1 MKDCLKKVERITKP
15 IQNEKRI
22 SMYAIETKGLT
33 KYYGKV
39 SGIIDLSIQIKEG
52 EIFGFIGPNGSGKTT
67 TIRLLL
73 NLLFPTSGNGK
84 IFDYDVVKDSPKIKK
99 IVGFV
104 PSEVSYYNNMTVK
117 ELLEYSA
124 RFYRIPLNDHFN
136 RLVDVLDLDLTRKI
150 DDLSMGNRKK
160 VAVIQS
166 LIHKPRLL
174 ILDEPTTGLDPLI
187 QNRFFDILKEVNEK
201 STTIFFSSHVLSEVE
216 KLCHKVAIIKDGRIV
231 NVDDIRS
238 LKEKLL
244 SRVTFRLKDGAE
256 DISLQTQGI
265 ISIEKNENEFSFL
278 FRGEIA
284 VLLKDLSQ
292 IPIENITIEE
302 PDLEEVFMHYYED
315 GNRKEDN

>member
-1 MKDCLKKVERITKP
+1 
-15 IQNEKRI
+15 
-22 SMYAIETKGLT
+22 MYAIETIGLT

-73 NLLFPTSGNGK
+73 SLLFPTSGTGK
-84 IFDYDVVKDSPKIKK
+84 IFDYDIVEDSPKIKK

-104 PSEVSYYNNMTVK
+104 PSEVHYYENMTVK

-124 RFYRIPLNDHFN
+124 RFYGISLNKHFN
-136 RLVDVLDLDLTRKI
+136 RLVDALDLDLTRKI
-150 DDLSMGNRKK
+150 DDLSMGNKKK

-166 LIHKPRLL
+166 LIHKPQLL
-174 ILDEPTTGLDPLI
+174 ILDEPTTGLDPLM
-187 QNRFFDILKEVNEK
+187 QNRFFEILKEVNEK

-216 KLCHKVAIIKDGRIV
+216 KLCHRVAIIKDGRII

-244 SRVTFRLKDGAE
+244 SRVTFRLKGEAE
-256 DISLQTQGI
+256 DIPLRTPGI
-265 ISIEKNENEFSFL
+265 ISIEKHKNEFSFL
-278 FRGEIA
+278 YQGEIG

-292 IPIENITIEE
+292 LPIENITIEE
-302 PDLEEVFMHYYED
+302 PDLEEVFMHYYQD
-315 GNRKEDN
+315 GSRKEDN